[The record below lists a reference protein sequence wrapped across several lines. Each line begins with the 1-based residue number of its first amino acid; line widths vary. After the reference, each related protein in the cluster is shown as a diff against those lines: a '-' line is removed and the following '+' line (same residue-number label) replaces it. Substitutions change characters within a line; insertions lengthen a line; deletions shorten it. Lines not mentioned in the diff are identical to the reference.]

1 VILTAHGSIDLA
13 VRAIKEGAD
22 QFVTKP
28 IELPALLVMLQRVL
42 EEQPGRQ
49 RRLARK
55 SRHALESVDL
65 FLVQAR
71 LSVAWLRKAKRCS
84 LLTVP
89 F

>member
-1 VILTAHGSIDLA
+1 
-13 VRAIKEGAD
+13 
-22 QFVTKP
+22 
-28 IELPALLVMLQRVL
+28 L